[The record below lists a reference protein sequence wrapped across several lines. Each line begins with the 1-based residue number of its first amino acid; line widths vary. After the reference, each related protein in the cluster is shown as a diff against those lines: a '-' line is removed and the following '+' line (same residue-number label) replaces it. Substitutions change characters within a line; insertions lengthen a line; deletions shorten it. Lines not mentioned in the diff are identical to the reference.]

1 MKDRVGIV
9 ARELCNLPNVTIVEG
24 SLSDQSVI
32 DQLFAQPV
40 DVAFINTTHW
50 GDEVAI
56 GRALVEAAKR
66 TGVKHLIY
74 SSMPD
79 HSIFGKGWPALPL
92 WSSKYALEQYM
103 KRCGI
108 PTTFIYCGIYHNN
121 FTSLPY
127 PLFRMELREN
137 ETFEWQAP
145 FDSDKPLPWLDAE
158 HDVGP
163 VVLQIFIDGPE
174 KWARRRIPLAF
185 EYLTPLEVCDA
196 FSRALNR
203 PVNYTRGPI
212 DIEISIP
219 PGYREHL
226 TVLEDT
232 LGAREAPYF
241 GPDLEP
247 DGTELARRLWEGN
260 RSLEEYARE
269 VFPLEESANG
279 LTWMDE
285 GSEPNREIA
294 LNFAA
299 LSF

>member
-32 DQLFAQPV
+32 DQLFSQPV

-79 HSIFGKGWPALPL
+79 HSIFGEGWPALPL

-103 KRCGI
+103 KGCGI

-127 PLFRMELREN
+127 PLFRMELQEDGG
-137 ETFEWQAP
+137 FEWQAP
-145 FDSDKPLPWLDAE
+145 FDPDKPLPWLDAE

-163 VVLQIFIDGPE
+163 VVLQIFIDGPG
-174 KWARRRIPLAF
+174 KWAGCRYVQP
-185 EYLTPLEVCDA
+185 
-196 FSRALNR
+196 
-203 PVNYTRGPI
+203 
-212 DIEISIP
+212 
-219 PGYREHL
+219 
-226 TVLEDT
+226 
-232 LGAREAPYF
+232 
-241 GPDLEP
+241 
-247 DGTELARRLWEGN
+247 
-260 RSLEEYARE
+260 
-269 VFPLEESANG
+269 
-279 LTWMDE
+279 
-285 GSEPNREIA
+285 
-294 LNFAA
+294 
-299 LSF
+299 